1 MVQYFPSKRSFNFG
15 SWFFKCIEMYWKYK
29 IHFCKYSSLSLRVA
43 VFDGSISRAWPLYKE
58 LARVIWQRCRWDL
71 RMLFLKPWRRHVKD
85 NFSEEDCYI
94 QTKVQALK
102 KFSNQKYNFA
112 FLHNK
117 QASQQGTIFGV
128 ATQHLLHLAAD
139 RRVYLMLILHL
150 RVSSSDSSEV
160 ERLASI
166 LGDPR
171 SIPPISKNIFVG
183 NWAWFGL
190 AILLSNSASSQNKAP
205 CWEVWFALFFFVNFN
220 RFEAFFLTFYQLS
233 G

>member
-1 MVQYFPSKRSFNFG
+1 MLTLEELKVNF
-15 SWFFKCIEMYWKYK
+15 
-29 IHFCKYSSLSLRVA
+29 
-43 VFDGSISRAWPLYKE
+43 
-58 LARVIWQRCRWDL
+58 
-71 RMLFLKPWRRHVKD
+71 
-85 NFSEEDCYI
+85 
-94 QTKVQALK
+94 T
-102 KFSNQKYNFA
+102 
-112 FLHNK
+112 

-183 NWAWFGL
+183 N
-190 AILLSNSASSQNKAP
+190 
-205 CWEVWFALFFFVNFN
+205 
-220 RFEAFFLTFYQLS
+220 
-233 G
+233 

>member
-1 MVQYFPSKRSFNFG
+1 MCILCSIRDKSNSFEFPA
-15 SWFFKCIEMYWKYK
+15 Y
-29 IHFCKYSSLSLRVA
+29 
-43 VFDGSISRAWPLYKE
+43 
-58 LARVIWQRCRWDL
+58 
-71 RMLFLKPWRRHVKD
+71 
-85 NFSEEDCYI
+85 
-94 QTKVQALK
+94 
-102 KFSNQKYNFA
+102 
-112 FLHNK
+112 
-117 QASQQGTIFGV
+117 QASQQGAIFGV

-205 CWEVWFALFFFVNFN
+205 CWEVCFTPCRTDTRNWKS
-220 RFEAFFLTFYQLS
+220 RFWREIQLS
-233 G
+233 SSISFFQYFLVFANWGVNHILDSRTLNICLKRWMSYSICEPDPRQPSLQKE

>member
-1 MVQYFPSKRSFNFG
+1 MKP
-15 SWFFKCIEMYWKYK
+15 I
-29 IHFCKYSSLSLRVA
+29 LL
-43 VFDGSISRAWPLYKE
+43 VFHY
-58 LARVIWQRCRWDL
+58 
-71 RMLFLKPWRRHVKD
+71 
-85 NFSEEDCYI
+85 
-94 QTKVQALK
+94 
-102 KFSNQKYNFA
+102 
-112 FLHNK
+112 K

-139 RRVYLMLILHL
+139 PRVYLMLILHL

-205 CWEVWFALFFFVNFN
+205 CWEVWQNLQFQNHIFQEIHIFKWQKWYFQILIFYIIQTYSNIKVWTLGPFSTQLFTGLNQ
-220 RFEAFFLTFYQLS
+220 T
-233 G
+233 

>member
-1 MVQYFPSKRSFNFG
+1 MITWEKQNFYQNKTF
-15 SWFFKCIEMYWKYK
+15 SSELISAHIQHKLRRRLRLFEVWQSDQKHLENDKSSE
-29 IHFCKYSSLSLRVA
+29 IHSSL
-43 VFDGSISRAWPLYKE
+43 
-58 LARVIWQRCRWDL
+58 
-71 RMLFLKPWRRHVKD
+71 
-85 NFSEEDCYI
+85 EEI
-94 QTKVQALK
+94 LTM
-102 KFSNQKYNFA
+102 
-112 FLHNK
+112 K

-205 CWEVWFALFFFVNFN
+205 CWEVC
-220 RFEAFFLTFYQLS
+220 
-233 G
+233 

>member
-1 MVQYFPSKRSFNFG
+1 MTKPSAPTVRPAADG
-15 SWFFKCIEMYWKYK
+15 
-29 IHFCKYSSLSLRVA
+29 SLR
-43 VFDGSISRAWPLYKE
+43 SLWPLTFQ
-58 LARVIWQRCRWDL
+58 V
-71 RMLFLKPWRRHVKD
+71 
-85 NFSEEDCYI
+85 
-94 QTKVQALK
+94 T
-102 KFSNQKYNFA
+102 
-112 FLHNK
+112 

-205 CWEVWFALFFFVNFN
+205 CWEVCSDVQFALS
-220 RFEAFFLTFYQLS
+220 EANWIILDYSTRQILAVLQLPLRE
-233 G
+233 

>member
-1 MVQYFPSKRSFNFG
+1 MTTVTQKRP
-15 SWFFKCIEMYWKYK
+15 KKKY
-29 IHFCKYSSLSLRVA
+29 
-43 VFDGSISRAWPLYKE
+43 E
-58 LARVIWQRCRWDL
+58 LLI
-71 RMLFLKPWRRHVKD
+71 
-85 NFSEEDCYI
+85 
-94 QTKVQALK
+94 
-102 KFSNQKYNFA
+102 
-112 FLHNK
+112 LH

-183 NWAWFGL
+183 N
-190 AILLSNSASSQNKAP
+190 
-205 CWEVWFALFFFVNFN
+205 
-220 RFEAFFLTFYQLS
+220 
-233 G
+233 

>member
-1 MVQYFPSKRSFNFG
+1 MTLLHYFDVMSMHFPDCYWETATRRSCFKCWNCALDFEIQAILSKRTKNLTF
-15 SWFFKCIEMYWKYK
+15 
-29 IHFCKYSSLSLRVA
+29 R
-43 VFDGSISRAWPLYKE
+43 IS
-58 LARVIWQRCRWDL
+58 
-71 RMLFLKPWRRHVKD
+71 
-85 NFSEEDCYI
+85 
-94 QTKVQALK
+94 
-102 KFSNQKYNFA
+102 
-112 FLHNK
+112 

-205 CWEVWFALFFFVNFN
+205 CWEVW
-220 RFEAFFLTFYQLS
+220 
-233 G
+233 

>member
-1 MVQYFPSKRSFNFG
+1 MINKHKSFQRSPTSHTTATFHDNVLWRLEITHWRPGKLTCSQVLHMTKIVCMIVKFTHH
-15 SWFFKCIEMYWKYK
+15 IED
-29 IHFCKYSSLSLRVA
+29 R
-43 VFDGSISRAWPLYKE
+43 
-58 LARVIWQRCRWDL
+58 
-71 RMLFLKPWRRHVKD
+71 
-85 NFSEEDCYI
+85 
-94 QTKVQALK
+94 
-102 KFSNQKYNFA
+102 
-112 FLHNK
+112 K

-150 RVSSSDSSEV
+150 KVSSSDSSEV

-205 CWEVWFALFFFVNFN
+205 CWEVWMLLCITCMYSSFGYKVLLENVKKADN
-220 RFEAFFLTFYQLS
+220 T
-233 G
+233 

>member
-1 MVQYFPSKRSFNFG
+1 MVHL
-15 SWFFKCIEMYWKYK
+15 E
-29 IHFCKYSSLSLRVA
+29 A
-43 VFDGSISRAWPLYKE
+43 V
-58 LARVIWQRCRWDL
+58 
-71 RMLFLKPWRRHVKD
+71 
-85 NFSEEDCYI
+85 
-94 QTKVQALK
+94 
-102 KFSNQKYNFA
+102 A
-112 FLHNK
+112 FLICINSVFCEIQLSVKQPIKPEVNQVEIEDDQTEDSVPKIPSK

-183 NWAWFGL
+183 N
-190 AILLSNSASSQNKAP
+190 
-205 CWEVWFALFFFVNFN
+205 
-220 RFEAFFLTFYQLS
+220 
-233 G
+233 